1 MLAAV
6 RNGSFYP
13 DLTRSGRVQAL
24 GQPVKVEVSDDE
36 LVEPGLTSFPSE
48 GSFEAV
54 SYKAI
59 DAASEEDQVAAPADH
74 ELSSSDSGSSQDD
87 AVAGFDNSEI
97 AADERACAEA
107 KPRPSWEPGYIFVPK
122 AARRG
127 LLHVGAR

>member
-1 MLAAV
+1 M
-6 RNGSFYP
+6 
-13 DLTRSGRVQAL
+13 
-24 GQPVKVEVSDDE
+24 
-36 LVEPGLTSFPSE
+36 
-48 GSFEAV
+48 

-107 KPRPSWEPGYIFVPK
+107 KPRPSWSPGMLCTNMLGLRSYIFVPK

-127 LLHVGAR
+127 PLHAGAR